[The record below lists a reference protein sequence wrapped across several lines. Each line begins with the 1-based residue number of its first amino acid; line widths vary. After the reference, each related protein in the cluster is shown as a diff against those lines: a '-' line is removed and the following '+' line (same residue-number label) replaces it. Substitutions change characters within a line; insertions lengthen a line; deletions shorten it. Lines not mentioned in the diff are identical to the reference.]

1 VSQNNSARAN
11 HSGKAEVDRPAARPT
26 EMRRKKG
33 NEERAWQKLTYE
45 LTVYTFQIDFAGHV
59 SNIVYV
65 QWMEIGRLLLLK
77 AIGRP
82 VERFVESGIAPIL
95 VETAI
100 TYKKPL
106 RLGDTVR
113 AEVWISELTKASA
126 WMEFRFYNGAGEL
139 AASGRQRG
147 IFIDLKS
154 GKPKRF
160 SDADRA
166 LFTHYVISEQPVP
179 LHRRILTRSSSR
191 SQT

>member
-1 VSQNNSARAN
+1 
-11 HSGKAEVDRPAARPT
+11 
-26 EMRRKKG
+26 MRREKG
-33 NEERAWQKLTYE
+33 NEKRSWQKLTYE

-82 VERFVESGIAPIL
+82 VERFVESGIAPVL

-100 TYKKPL
+100 SYKKPL
-106 RLGDTVR
+106 RLGDTVS

-139 AASGRQRG
+139 AATGRQRG

-160 SDADRA
+160 SDVDRA
-166 LFTHYVISEQPVP
+166 LFTHYVIGDQAVP
-179 LHRRILTRSSSR
+179 SHRRVLTRRLSR
-191 SQT
+191 SQTSTNF